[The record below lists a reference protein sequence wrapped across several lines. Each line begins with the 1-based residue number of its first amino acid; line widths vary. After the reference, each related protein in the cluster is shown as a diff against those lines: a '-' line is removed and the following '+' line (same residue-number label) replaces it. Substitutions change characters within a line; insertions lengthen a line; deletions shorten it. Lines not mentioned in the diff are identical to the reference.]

1 VVPATSSYSKD
12 DFFDQLSCD
21 TLERLAD
28 GGEWG
33 RLDGGGAVP
42 CRAGW
47 PAAGRCRAGA
57 AGRESRGR
65 GRRVEKGGL
74 GGGRG
79 LAATFALLPGCTPAR
94 PVCRPPAPAP
104 APNAPHPP
112 RLPPRRWPA
121 GDRDA
126 WRSKMAAQRRVDVE
140 TFGGTARAGALRA
153 ALSSLFTPD
162 SKPGAARGKRSG
174 PSAGTRHAVP
184 CR

>member
-28 GGEWG
+28 G
-33 RLDGGGAVP
+33 
-42 CRAGW
+42 
-47 PAAGRCRAGA
+47 
-57 AGRESRGR
+57 
-65 GRRVEKGGL
+65 
-74 GGGRG
+74 
-79 LAATFALLPGCTPAR
+79 
-94 PVCRPPAPAP
+94 
-104 APNAPHPP
+104 
-112 RLPPRRWPA
+112 